1 MKTAVSAN
9 NLTVLDNDQP
19 FTGPESSLESARDWA
34 ALQAVTLLA
43 LDLASEL
50 MSDVIGRFVLAG
62 QTVVEGFKPAPAQ
75 GFLNPGSGPSL
86 QQQLFECFAVKEV
99 FGLQFSDGES
109 LAVAHLETC
118 PALRLS
124 HRTRAGGPPRSKQ
137 ALL

>member
-1 MKTAVSAN
+1 MNTAVPAN
-9 NLTVLDNDQP
+9 TLTVLDNDQP

-75 GFLNPGSGPSL
+75 GFLNPGSGSSL
-86 QQQLFECFAVKEV
+86 
-99 FGLQFSDGES
+99 
-109 LAVAHLETC
+109 
-118 PALRLS
+118 
-124 HRTRAGGPPRSKQ
+124 
-137 ALL
+137 